1 MTSPALFTAK
11 AACPPWCA
19 THLADEDAVIHEGLS
34 LAVVAAGGEGTV
46 AGSVFL
52 HANRYDTPTTTG
64 DVAASINLTQ
74 NGVDLSA
81 AELRELAA
89 AALNLA
95 DLIEVPR

>member
-1 MTSPALFTAK
+1 MSPAILTTASS
-11 AACPPWCA
+11 CPSWCT
-19 THLADEDAVIHEGLS
+19 THLADEDAVIHEGHALT
-34 LAVVAAGGEGTV
+34 VDAAGGEGMV

-52 HANRYDTPTTTG
+52 HVNRYDTTAATG

-81 AELRELAA
+81 AELRQLAA

-95 DLIEVPR
+95 DLIEVTR